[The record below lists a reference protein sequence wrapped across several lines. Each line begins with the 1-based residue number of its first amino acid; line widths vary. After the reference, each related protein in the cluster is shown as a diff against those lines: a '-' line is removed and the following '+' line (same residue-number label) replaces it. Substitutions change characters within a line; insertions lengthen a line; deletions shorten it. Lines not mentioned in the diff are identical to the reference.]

1 LFHFLAGPA
10 PCACHDARVAEHDDA
25 DRDVLT
31 SLPRSRPVRRSS
43 KRPDR
48 AVPEN
53 AGTAAAKPAPRAPR
67 TTTPGG
73 AKTPGPRARA
83 AQAKAAAAQAGPAAV
98 AEAQGA
104 ATPAPPAADG
114 TPPRVAPTRKIPPA
128 GYAAPESRGDEHSPS
143 PAADL
148 IGTTLQAA
156 TELAQIG
163 VSLGRQTLQSLFER
177 LPKP

>member
-1 LFHFLAGPA
+1 MTRS
-10 PCACHDARVAEHDDA
+10 ACHDARVAERQDS

-48 AVPEN
+48 AASPGDD
-53 AGTAAAKPAPRAPR
+53 ATAAKAAPKPGPRAEK
-67 TTTPGG
+67 TT
-73 AKTPGPRARA
+73 AARSPGPRARA
-83 AQAKAAAAQAGPAAV
+83 AAAAKRA
-98 AEAQGA
+98 A
-104 ATPAPPAADG
+104 ATTTGDE
-114 TPPRVAPTRKIPPA
+114 PPRVAPTRKIPPA
-128 GYAAPESRGDEHSPS
+128 GYATPEPRCDERSPS

-163 VSLGRQTLQSLFER
+163 ISVGRQTLQSMLDR

>member
-1 LFHFLAGPA
+1 
-10 PCACHDARVAEHDDA
+10 VAEHDDA

-53 AGTAAAKPAPRAPR
+53 DATAAAKPAPQAPKA
-67 TTTPGG
+67 TTPGG

-83 AQAKAAAAQAGPAAV
+83 ARAKAAAAQAAPAAPAQAGAEQTAPAAV
-98 AEAQGA
+98 G
-104 ATPAPPAADG
+104 DG
-114 TPPRVAPTRKIPPA
+114 TPPRVAPPRKIPPA
-128 GYAAPESRGDEHSPS
+128 GYAAPEPRSDERSPS

-156 TELAQIG
+156 GELAQIG
-163 VSLGRQTLQSLFER
+163 VSLGRQTLQSLLER

>member
-1 LFHFLAGPA
+1 M
-10 PCACHDARVAEHDDA
+10 AEHDDA

-53 AGTAAAKPAPRAPR
+53 DATAAAKPAPQAPKA
-67 TTTPGG
+67 TTPGG

-83 AQAKAAAAQAGPAAV
+83 ARAKAAAAQAGPAAP
-98 AEAQGA
+98 AQAGA
-104 ATPAPPAADG
+104 AQAGAAQTAPAAVGDG
-114 TPPRVAPTRKIPPA
+114 TPPRVAPPRKIPPA
-128 GYAAPESRGDEHSPS
+128 GYAAPEPRSDERSPS

-156 TELAQIG
+156 GELAQIG
-163 VSLGRQTLQSLFER
+163 VSLGRQTLQSLLER